1 MRSLVVLAIA
11 VDLSY
16 ASFCGSSAIPFSFED
31 CEPTYQ
37 SMSCEGDNQ
46 WAAGISPLLNVSA
59 FPIALQC
66 CSFEPL
72 RLSSDRGIAT
82 VNPGQIVIGGEAS
95 FFTEVARNG
104 SQYAF
109 DYISNIAKTIGHDGS
124 VTYEVFM
131 RRFVC
136 LPPVQPKKQH
146 MIVASPM
153 VYNAQEFRRAPQHN
167 RAFQVPN
174 VPLSNPVQIPA
185 APLPPTS

>member
-1 MRSLVVLAIA
+1 MRRDELSVPPFHEKDPRFFQQQIA
-11 VDLSY
+11 
-16 ASFCGSSAIPFSFED
+16 D

-59 FPIALQC
+59 FPMALQC

-72 RLSSDRGIAT
+72 RLSSDRGIA
-82 VNPGQIVIGGEAS
+82 I
-95 FFTEVARNG
+95 VARNG

-124 VTYEVFM
+124 VTYEVYV

-136 LPPVQPKKQH
+136 LPPVAPKKQH
-146 MIVASPM
+146 MIVGSPM

-167 RAFQVPN
+167 RAFQVC
-174 VPLSNPVQIPA
+174 S
-185 APLPPTS
+185 

>member
-1 MRSLVVLAIA
+1 MRRDELSVPPFHQKDPRFFQQQIA
-11 VDLSY
+11 
-16 ASFCGSSAIPFSFED
+16 D

-82 VNPGQIVIGGEAS
+82 
-95 FFTEVARNG
+95 VARNG

-174 VPLSNPVQIPA
+174 VPLNNPVQIPA